1 MRRGKEATRWGAV
14 AVWAA
19 LCAQQATGA
28 ESTHAVAFDCVM
40 EPARI
45 VKVGSPVAGILEEVA
60 VRRGEAVGRGD
71 VIARLRSEV
80 ERASVEIARMRAAS
94 TELIDAARSRV
105 ELTRK
110 HHERAKVL
118 WKKKA
123 IPAITYE
130 EIEAEHA
137 LARNELARVRQEQ
150 RLADLELRRSTLAL
164 ERHTVRSPFEGTV
177 IQQALAAGEF
187 VRQDRHIVTIAVL
200 APLHVE
206 VFLPVEWYPN
216 IETGKTAAVEPA
228 PPIGGRYD
236 ARIIVVDRV
245 FDAASGS
252 FGVRLTLPNADGALP
267 AGHRCKVTFAS
278 EPGRWQAPPDER

>member
-1 MRRGKEATRWGAV
+1 MRCGKEATRWGAV

-19 LCAQQATGA
+19 LCAQQAVGA
-28 ESTHAVAFDCVM
+28 EPTHAVAFDCVM

-45 VKVGSPVAGILEEVA
+45 VMVGSPVAGILEEVA
-60 VRRGEAVGRGD
+60 VRRGEAVERGD

-80 ERASVEIARMRAAS
+80 VRAGVEIVRTRAAS
-94 TELIDAARSRV
+94 TELVDAARSRV

-110 HHERAKVL
+110 HHERATVL

-164 ERHTVRSPFEGTV
+164 ERHTVRSPVAGTV

-200 APLHVE
+200 DPLHVE
-206 VFLPVEWYPN
+206 VFLPVEWYPGV
-216 IETGKTAAVEPA
+216 ETGKIAAVEPA

-252 FGVRLTLPNADGALP
+252 FGVRLTLPNADGVLP